1 MEGEVFEKVRREW
14 RLGLVRIWRVGR
26 RQAGAFLEVGEDF
39 RMLTYHQ
46 RSACQVQKQYVK
58 TLFNGIAHRYD
69 FLNHLLSAGFDVTW
83 RRRAIARLAGARPRR
98 ILDVATG
105 TGDLAIAAL
114 RANPDEVVGV
124 DIAGEML
131 EHGRRKIVR
140 KGLEKHITLQ
150 SGDAEHLDFPPDSFD
165 AVTVAFGV
173 RNFEDL
179 EKGLRG
185 MHRVLRP
192 GGMVVVLEF
201 SRPRTAVLKQLYFFY
216 FRELLPRIGRA
227 VSDHREAYTYLPD
240 TVMRFPEGSEFMKI
254 LEGVGFSSVD
264 EERLTGGI
272 ATIYTGI
279 K

>member
-1 MEGEVFEKVRREW
+1 
-14 RLGLVRIWRVGR
+14 
-26 RQAGAFLEVGEDF
+26 
-39 RMLTYHQ
+39 
-46 RSACQVQKQYVK
+46 VQKQYVR
-58 TLFNGIAHRYD
+58 TLFNGIAYRYD
-69 FLNHLLSAGFDVTW
+69 LLNHLLSAGFDITW
-83 RRRAIARLAGARPRR
+83 RRRAIARLVDDRPRR

-114 RANPDEVVGV
+114 RARPESVVGV
-124 DIAGEML
+124 DIAEEML
-131 EHGRRKIVR
+131 LRGRGKIAR
-140 KGLEKHITLQ
+140 RGCETKITFRT
-150 SGDAEHLDFPPDSFD
+150 GDAEDLDFPENSFD

-192 GGMVVVLEF
+192 GGKVVVLEF
-201 SRPRTAVLKQLYFFY
+201 SRPRRAPLKQLYFLY
-216 FRELLPRIGRA
+216 FRHILPRIGRT